1 MLSLAYF
8 FSLCYIEFN
17 YFTGGICMNGLIS
30 IILPVYNRQDYLQEC
45 VDSIFAQS
53 YSDYEIILI
62 DDGSTDRTL
71 EICKTLTNADP
82 RIVLLQGSHSGVSA
96 ARNVG
101 LNAAKGAY
109 VFFLDSDDIIHPL
122 LLETL
127 VRAMEMHQ
135 AKMGGTKVVA
145 LPQYYWSKTIDLI
158 KRSPGPGK
166 TSYHTHAGSVQAL
179 FQGKSPLNVIGGV
192 MMRRDL
198 IGQTRFRNDIFI
210 GEDYYFIYEN
220 LIKGA
225 DSVFLEQPWYYC
237 RIHGSNSSNDYT
249 YQGFWTRFYR
259 RMLVWQNEEALGRKN
274 NANVEKHS
282 AFMAYLS
289 CVEANRMP
297 PEDVR
302 KMCGVMKQ
310 HRKELLPA
318 LNFPRK
324 VRFYMTVYCPFSHR
338 IYCWMRN
345 SLRKFKK
352 KLKT

>member
-1 MLSLAYF
+1 
-8 FSLCYIEFN
+8 
-17 YFTGGICMNGLIS
+17 MNGLIS

-45 VDSIFAQS
+45 VESIFAQT

-62 DDGSTDRTL
+62 DDGSTDRTPQ
-71 EICKTLTNADP
+71 ICKALVQADS
-82 RIVLLQGSHSGVSA
+82 RVVLLHGSHSGVSA
-96 ARNVG
+96 ARNMG
-101 LNAAKGAY
+101 LDAAKGEY

-127 VRAMEMHQ
+127 VCAMSAHQ
-135 AKMGGTKVVA
+135 AKMGGTTVVN
-145 LPQYYWSKTIDLI
+145 LPQAYWSITSDLI

-166 TSYHTHAGSVQAL
+166 TSYQSHEQSVQAL
-179 FQGKSPLNVIGGV
+179 FAGYSPLNVIGGV
-192 MMRRDL
+192 MMRSDL
-198 IGQTRFRNDIFI
+198 VDQTRFRTDIFI

-225 DSVFLEQPWYYC
+225 DSVFLEQSWYYC
-237 RIHGSNSSNDYT
+237 RIHGSNSSNNYT

-259 RMLVWQNEEALGRKN
+259 RKLVWQNEEALGRTK

-289 CVEANRMP
+289 CVEINRMP

-318 LNFPRK
+318 LNSPRK
-324 VRFYMTVYCPFSHR
+324 VRFYMTVYFPFTHR
-338 IYCWMRN
+338 IYCRIRQF
-345 SLRKFKK
+345 LRKLKK
-352 KLKT
+352 KPRT